1 MHFSVGTG
9 NLGNVSN
16 PASLAALSSLEGLTT
31 ESNARDKPPLVTTGD
46 GSLYVAS
53 LDVHRKTFD
62 TANSA
67 GGDVGTEPQFIASNS
82 DPMSYGVGVSDII
95 NREDLGSN
103 LIIGRIG
110 AELALIAEAA
120 ERKELEQIIGSDDLT
135 ALAVATPITEN
146 LILGEELYASAAYL
160 RGTPADIAGLQLQD
174 ILRIFIAISILV
186 AALISLFIG

>member
-1 MHFSVGTG
+1 
-9 NLGNVSN
+9 
-16 PASLAALSSLEGLTT
+16 
-31 ESNARDKPPLVTTGD
+31 
-46 GSLYVAS
+46 
-53 LDVHRKTFD
+53 
-62 TANSA
+62 
-67 GGDVGTEPQFIASNS
+67 
-82 DPMSYGVGVSDII
+82 MSYGVGVSDII